1 LALRPLYTRIND
13 PAVIQTCAR
22 DHCDLYRSGNG
33 CVARCGGRCRLQHSM
48 GRQRRTQQEIDQIR
62 RERAQRKT
70 QDVEVQMGAMTLE
83 FHDNLRLTVEEDWH
97 CENGDAIAGL
107 QWAGGVRLARFF
119 DDRNVFPPDY
129 WKNKQVLELGA
140 GQGLTSCLLST
151 LGCKRVVCSDADI
164 THALQTVKSNA
175 DVLKAKPDVVAYSWG
190 VGAPPIVADIVVCG
204 DCLYNKDHAH
214 LLVRGLLDCA
224 SQSTSVYLCGAVGE
238 DAYQAFLAEAPRHFD
253 VEVLDGSAQ
262 IGRKVDTWQKRDL
275 LRLTKR
281 SGPALQAIQPG
292 RKDKLVGDD
301 AALFDDVSDGDTL
314 ITSEDFT
321 ERARTL
327 VDPHP
332 DHKSVF
338 VVDGVLGS
346 EACQRLIAA
355 SSSRDSFWAGD
366 EPHED
371 ARPFRDADT
380 CEVSCPKLAA
390 RIYERIA
397 PYLSETPIAIPSTE
411 HLEVRGEWR
420 PCSLNEDFLFGNYPS
435 QGGFAPH
442 SDGAT
447 AKGLNLRSF
456 YSVIIYLNTPSEGG
470 GTRFYQSSA
479 TNVVLEDNRWT
490 GRKDLAVFEVQP
502 RTGRALVFDQRL
514 VHEGIPP
521 ISDRKHIIRTDIM
534 FERIEPLFVE
544 FSAEYA
550 DYERAVDL
558 SERGQ
563 HADAVRLFRKVS
575 RTAPDLAAELGI

>member
-1 LALRPLYTRIND
+1 
-13 PAVIQTCAR
+13 
-22 DHCDLYRSGNG
+22 
-33 CVARCGGRCRLQHSM
+33 M
-48 GRQRRTQQEIDQIR
+48 GKQRRRSPQEIDAIR
-62 RERAQRKT
+62 RERAERKT
-70 QDVEVQMGAMTLE
+70 QDDADVVQMGAMTLE
-83 FHDNLRLTVEEDWH
+83 FHDSLRLTVEEDWH
-97 CENGDAIAGL
+97 CESGDAIAGL

-119 DDRNVFPPDY
+119 DDRSVFGQDY
-129 WKNKQVLELGA
+129 WRDKQVLELGA

-151 LGCKRVVCSDADI
+151 LGCKRVVCTDADV
-164 THALQTVKSNA
+164 THALLTVERNA
-175 DVLKAKPDVVAYSWG
+175 DVLTEPPEVVAYSWG
-190 VGAPPIVADIVVCG
+190 VGEPPLQADIIVCG

-238 DAYQAFLAEAPRHFD
+238 DAYRAFLAEAPRHFD

-262 IGRKVDTWQKRDL
+262 TGTNVNTWQKRDL

-281 SGPALQAIQPG
+281 APGPALQAIQPG
-292 RKDKLVGDD
+292 RKEKLEGDD

-332 DHKSVF
+332 DHRSVF
-338 VVDGVLGS
+338 VVDNILS
-346 EACQRLIAA
+346 EDACRRLIAA

-380 CEVSCPKLAA
+380 CEVQCPKLAA

-411 HLEVRGEWR
+411 HLEVRGAWR
-420 PCSLNEDFLFGNYPS
+420 PCALNEDFLFGNYPAK
-435 QGGFAPH
+435 GGFAPH

-470 GTRFYQSSA
+470 GTRFYESSA
-479 TNVVLEDNRWT
+479 TNVVLDEGRWT
-490 GRKDLAVFEVQP
+490 GRSDLAVFEVQP

-514 VHEGIPP
+514 VHEGVPP
-521 ISDRKHIIRTDIM
+521 VNDRKHIIRTDIM
-534 FERIEPLFVE
+534 YERIEPLFVE

-563 HADAVRLFRKVS
+563 HADAVKLFRKVS
-575 RTAPDLAAELGI
+575 RSAPELAAELGI

>member
-1 LALRPLYTRIND
+1 
-13 PAVIQTCAR
+13 
-22 DHCDLYRSGNG
+22 
-33 CVARCGGRCRLQHSM
+33 M
-48 GRQRRTQQEIDQIR
+48 GRKQHRRSQQEIDAIR
-62 RERAQRKT
+62 AERQQRKT
-70 QDVEVQMGAMTLE
+70 QDDDDVVQMGAMTLE

-119 DDRNVFPPDY
+119 DDRSVFPPDY

-140 GQGLTSCLLST
+140 GQGLTSCVLAT
-151 LGCKRVVCSDADI
+151 LGCKRVVCTDADI
-164 THALQTVKSNA
+164 THAWQTVARNA
-175 DVLKAKPDVVAYSWG
+175 DVLKAKPEVLAYSWG
-190 VGAPPIVADIVVCG
+190 VGEPPIRADVIVCG

-262 IGRKVDTWQKRDL
+262 TGTNVNTWQKRDL

-281 SGPALQAIQPG
+281 APGPSLQAIQPG

-314 ITSEDFT
+314 ITSEDFS
-321 ERARTL
+321 ERAQTL

-332 DHKSVF
+332 DHRSVF
-338 VVDGVLGS
+338 VVDGVLDGD
-346 EACQRLIAA
+346 ACQRLIAA
-355 SSSRDSFWAGD
+355 SSQRDSFWAGD

-397 PYLSETPIAIPSTE
+397 PYLSEEPIAIPSTE

-420 PCSLNEDFLFGNYPS
+420 PQSLNEDFLFGNYPAK
-435 QGGFAPH
+435 GGFAPH

-447 AKGLNLRSF
+447 QQGLNLRSF
-456 YSVIIYLNTPSEGG
+456 YSVIIYLNTPAEGG
-470 GTRFYQSSA
+470 GTRFYRSA
-479 TNVVLEDNRWT
+479 ATDVVLDEGRWT

-502 RTGRALVFDQRL
+502 LMGRALVFDQRL

-534 FERIEPLFVE
+534 YERIEPLFVE
-544 FSAEYA
+544 YANEYA

-558 SERGQ
+558 SERGR

-575 RTAPDLAAELGI
+575 RRAPELAAELGI

>member
-1 LALRPLYTRIND
+1 
-13 PAVIQTCAR
+13 
-22 DHCDLYRSGNG
+22 
-33 CVARCGGRCRLQHSM
+33 M
-48 GRQRRTQQEIDQIR
+48 GRKPHRRSQQEIDAIR
-62 RERAQRKT
+62 RERAERKT
-70 QDVEVQMGAMTLE
+70 QNDDDVVQMGAMTLE

-97 CENGDAIAGL
+97 CESGDAIAGL

-119 DDRNVFPPDY
+119 DDRSVFGQDY
-129 WKNKQVLELGA
+129 WRDKQVLELGA

-151 LGCKRVVCSDADI
+151 LGCQRVVCTDADI
-164 THALQTVKSNA
+164 THALQTVERNA
-175 DVLKAKPDVVAYSWG
+175 DVLKAKPEVVAYSWG
-190 VGAPPIVADIVVCG
+190 VGEPPIRADVIVCG

-238 DAYQAFLAEAPRHFD
+238 DAYRAFLAEAPRYFD
-253 VEVLDGSAQ
+253 VEILDGSAQ
-262 IGRKVDTWQKRDL
+262 TGINVNTWQKRDL

-281 SGPALQAIQPG
+281 APGPALQAIQPG

-301 AALFDDVSDGDTL
+301 AAVFDDVSDGDTL
-314 ITSEDFT
+314 TTLEDFT
-321 ERARTL
+321 ERARSL
-327 VDPHP
+327 VDPYPGHR
-332 DHKSVF
+332 SVF
-338 VVDGVLGS
+338 VVDGVLS
-346 EACQRLIAA
+346 ADACQRLIKA
-355 SSSRDSFWAGD
+355 SSQRDSFWAGD

-390 RIYERIA
+390 RIYERLA
-397 PYLSETPIAIPSTE
+397 PYLSETPIDIPSTE
-411 HLEVRGEWR
+411 HLEVRGAWR
-420 PCSLNEDFLFGNYPS
+420 PCALNEDFLFGNYPAR
-435 QGGFAPH
+435 GGFAPH

-456 YSVIIYLNTPSEGG
+456 YSVIIYLNTPAEGG

-479 TNVVLEDNRWT
+479 TNVVLDERRWT
-490 GRKDLAVFEVQP
+490 GRTDLAVFEVQP

-521 ISDRKHIIRTDIM
+521 IGDRKHIIRTDVM

-544 FSAEYA
+544 YSEEYA

-575 RTAPDLAAELGI
+575 RRAPELAAELGI

>member
-1 LALRPLYTRIND
+1 
-13 PAVIQTCAR
+13 
-22 DHCDLYRSGNG
+22 
-33 CVARCGGRCRLQHSM
+33 M
-48 GRQRRTQQEIDQIR
+48 GRKTHRRSQQEIDAIR

-83 FHDNLRLTVEEDWH
+83 FNDNLRLTVEEDWH
-97 CENGDAIAGL
+97 CEQGDAIAGL

-119 DDRNVFPPDY
+119 DDRSVFGQDY
-129 WKNKQVLELGA
+129 WRDKVVLELGA
-140 GQGLTSCLLST
+140 GQGLTSCVLAT
-151 LGCKRVVCSDADI
+151 LGCKRVVCSDADV
-164 THALQTVKSNA
+164 THARQTVARNA
-175 DVLKAKPDVVAYSWG
+175 DVLEAKPDVLAYSWG
-190 VGAPPIVADIVVCG
+190 VGEPPIKADVIVCG
-204 DCLYNKDHAH
+204 DCLYNRDHAH

-224 SQSTSVYLCGAVGE
+224 SSSTSIYLCGAVGE
-238 DAYQAFLAEAPRHFD
+238 DAYQAFLAEAPRYFD
-253 VEVLDGSAQ
+253 VELLDGSART
-262 IGRKVDTWQKRDL
+262 GTNVNTWQKRDL

-292 RKDKLVGDD
+292 RKDKVEGDD

-327 VDPHP
+327 VDPYP
-332 DHKSVF
+332 DHRSVF
-338 VVDGVLGS
+338 VVDGVLS
-346 EACQRLIAA
+346 EDACKQLIA
-355 SSSRDSFWAGD
+355 SSCTRDSFWAGD

-420 PCSLNEDFLFGNYPS
+420 PCSLNEDFLFGNYPAK
-435 QGGFAPH
+435 GGFAPH

-470 GTRFYQSSA
+470 GTRFYKKSA
-479 TNVVLEDNRWT
+479 TDVVLEDKRWT

-502 RTGRALVFDQRL
+502 LMGRALVFDQRL

-521 ISDRKHIIRTDIM
+521 IGDRKHIIRTDVM
-534 FERIEPLFVE
+534 FQRIEPLFVE
-544 FSAEYA
+544 YANEYA

-558 SERGQ
+558 SERGK
-563 HADAVRLFRKVS
+563 HADAISLFRKVS
-575 RTAPDLAAELGI
+575 RHAPELAAELGI